1 MQLQTTLGSPIGRP
15 LDSVERD
22 LYEFGGRDCDS
33 VVADVLA
40 RLEG

>member
-1 MQLQTTLGSPIGRP
+1 MRP
-15 LDSVERD
+15 PAREIDSVERD
-22 LYEFGGRDCDS
+22 LYEFGGRDCDG